1 MNQIEVAYRIETEM
15 NARISRRNSSED
27 RFISRIESKEN
38 AAESLIGEINRDGK
52 TVSYI
57 NQIDWSG
64 RFTGKTIEGSRINLV
79 SYCIKNKYV

>member
-1 MNQIEVAYRIETEM
+1 MNQIEAAYRIETEM

-27 RFISRIESKEN
+27 RYISRIESKEN
-38 AAESLIGEINRDGK
+38 AAESLIGEINRHGK

-57 NQIDWSG
+57 NQIDRSG